1 MASGETPPGA
11 PHPAARP
18 VTHPV
23 QEPRD
28 IAAAQPTKPQGPN
41 EGIQAPPPPTEPV
54 PTPPAPAG
62 GNLAEIWQQILA
74 GLELP
79 STRMLLS
86 QQASLHRLDD
96 RRAVVRV
103 ASNWLTM
110 VQSRQS
116 LLEKA
121 MLLALGSA
129 RQVTLEASDNSS
141 ANPASSPAAAGPPAS
156 PAPVAVAV
164 VPQQSETLQPLA
176 PVAISAEAAKSENQS
191 PVEAKRQ
198 QPPSGPAISAL
209 QAPAAPILGRLE
221 TSTKLL
227 ADFF

>member
-1 MASGETPPGA
+1 
-11 PHPAARP
+11 
-18 VTHPV
+18 
-23 QEPRD
+23 
-28 IAAAQPTKPQGPN
+28 
-41 EGIQAPPPPTEPV
+41 
-54 PTPPAPAG
+54 
-62 GNLAEIWQQILA
+62 
-74 GLELP
+74 
-79 STRMLLS
+79 
-86 QQASLHRLDD
+86 
-96 RRAVVRV
+96 VRV
-103 ASNWLTM
+103 AANWLTM

-129 RQVTLEASDNSS
+129 RQVTLEASSDQPP
-141 ANPASSPAAAGPPAS
+141 ANPAAARPPAS
-156 PAPVAVAV
+156 PVPATVAV

-176 PVAISAEAAKSENQS
+176 AVAVQAVAAKSENQS

-227 ADFF
+227 ADFFQGEVIESSEIDAVETPGEDGPYPEAQMGTIQFS

>member
-1 MASGETPPGA
+1 
-11 PHPAARP
+11 
-18 VTHPV
+18 
-23 QEPRD
+23 
-28 IAAAQPTKPQGPN
+28 
-41 EGIQAPPPPTEPV
+41 
-54 PTPPAPAG
+54 
-62 GNLAEIWQQILA
+62 
-74 GLELP
+74 
-79 STRMLLS
+79 MLLS